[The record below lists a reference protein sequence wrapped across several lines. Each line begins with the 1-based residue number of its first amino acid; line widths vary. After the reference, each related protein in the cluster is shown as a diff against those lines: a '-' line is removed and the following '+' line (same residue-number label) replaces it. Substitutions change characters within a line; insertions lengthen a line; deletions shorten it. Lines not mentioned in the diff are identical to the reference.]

1 MKKIISILLL
11 VALVMGL
18 AATSALAA
26 DDTTNYQFS
35 FTAGCVDESIKS
47 YGYSRYFQQKLS
59 TQNYIE
65 VRHSVPQSAAGFTN
79 LIAAEKKDGLSIGA
93 KWMASNSIY
102 YSTNGGCKQFSYY
115 APCGRGNSKYSQQ
128 FGLTSITITGQ
139 FRVH

>member
-1 MKKIISILLL
+1 MKKIISVLLL

-26 DDTTNYQFS
+26 DDTTNYQFT
-35 FTAGCVDESIKS
+35 FTAGCVKESLAD
-47 YGYSRYFQQKLS
+47 YGYSRNYKQKRS
-59 TQNYIE
+59 DKNYIE

-79 LIAAEKKDGLSIGA
+79 LIAAEKQGGLSIGS
-93 KWMASNSIY
+93 KWMKPNSIY
-102 YSTNGGCKQFSYY
+102 YSTNGGCAQFSYY
-115 APCGRGNSKYSQQ
+115 APCGRGNSKYSKQ